1 MLFGFVF
8 QNTYTNAAKL
18 LEAARH
24 LASSGE
30 CNNDEIQK
38 RVDYF
43 EQRVQEFIN
52 RVNRRKTL
60 LNLAVNFYSRTQK
73 VSDIIAHIKFG
84 VNYQT
89 YKQGVMFCH
98 TWLTARS
105 DFTRILHTG
114 LVLST

>member
-1 MLFGFVF
+1 MLFGFIF

-89 YKQGVMFCH
+89 F
-98 TWLTARS
+98 
-105 DFTRILHTG
+105 
-114 LVLST
+114 